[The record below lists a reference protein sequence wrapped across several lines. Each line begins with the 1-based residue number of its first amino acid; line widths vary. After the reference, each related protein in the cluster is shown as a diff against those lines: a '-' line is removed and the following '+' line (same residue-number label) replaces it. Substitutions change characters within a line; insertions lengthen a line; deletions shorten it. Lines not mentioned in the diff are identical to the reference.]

1 MPLVDIQRV
10 VCNVFIFSEISELL
24 WEGSTKG
31 KALMY
36 SLIISWH
43 SLDGAAAWEDASF
56 SVFHKAMECSFEL
69 IDTIRD
75 SLHPPTLD
83 IQCQLFS
90 VATLFYKPEEK
101 NRESGWK
108 ETGLCTLGLL

>member
-31 KALMY
+31 KVLMY
-36 SLIISWH
+36 SLIISWR
-43 SLDGAAAWEDASF
+43 SLDGAAVWGDASF
-56 SVFHKAMECSFEL
+56 SVFHKAMECSFKL

-75 SLHPPTLD
+75 SLQPPTPG
-83 IQCQLFS
+83 IQSQLFS

-108 ETGLCTLGLL
+108 ETELCTLGLL

>member
-31 KALMY
+31 KVLMY

-43 SLDGAAAWEDASF
+43 SLDGAAVWGDASF

-75 SLHPPTLD
+75 SLHPLLTYRVCSFLSPLCST
-83 IQCQLFS
+83 S
-90 VATLFYKPEEK
+90 PEEK

-108 ETGLCTLGLL
+108 ETELCTLGLL